1 MTISAHLLSPMHPIT
16 AQQCNQ
22 CSSSDIL
29 LCAACAVVPPGYF
42 TFGTGAAA
50 QLRVCAQG
58 SYAAGWVPIR
68 TKCTSCGTNVRTE
81 PQDPNEHMDS
91 PALVA
96 TSSDSCSEW
105 PEQTWGDPGCTRWY
119 EADCSAPFHTATN
132 RFHIMHYVSPVNRAP
147 HAIKVHS
154 AS

>member
-68 TKCTSCGTNVRTE
+68 TKCTSCGTNVRTD

-96 TSSDSCSEW
+96 TSSASCSECLG
-105 PEQTWGDPGCTRWY
+105 QTWGALVVRGGMRLIAVHPSTQQPTVSTSCTMY
-119 EADCSAPFHTATN
+119 HL
-132 RFHIMHYVSPVNRAP
+132 
-147 HAIKVHS
+147 
-154 AS
+154 